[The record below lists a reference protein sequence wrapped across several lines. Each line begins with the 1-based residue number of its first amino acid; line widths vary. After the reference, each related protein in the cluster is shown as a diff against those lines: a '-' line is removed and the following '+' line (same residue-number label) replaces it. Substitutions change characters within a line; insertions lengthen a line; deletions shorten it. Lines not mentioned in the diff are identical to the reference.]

1 MCKFA
6 VLPYCNAAPLVH
18 FISEFCPSAGIVKKF
33 PPEMLDELKS
43 NRVDAAL
50 IPIADFLVNENLRMV
65 PGIGICADGP
75 VESVLL
81 QSQKPLEK
89 IRSIRLF
96 PESRT
101 SNILIQ
107 ILISQYFSIDHSICF
122 TTDTMATDASIII
135 GDKALRSVKANY
147 TNDLSDMWSRQ
158 TGLPFVFA
166 VWAYKAGYSHH
177 DKIKSILYNAK
188 QKGLD
193 SISILS
199 RIHAERLN
207 LDPSY
212 IRHYMTNC
220 LYYNVGPR
228 EIESMVKFR
237 ELMTDINNNDFDV
250 PVLSLPRNKK
260 GNDEDIRQ
268 LYFRN
273 GCPTR

>member
-6 VLPYCNAAPLVH
+6 VLSYCNAAPLVH
-18 FISEFCPSAGIVKKF
+18 YISEFCPSVGLVTKY
-33 PPEMLDELKS
+33 PREMLDELKS
-43 NRVDAAL
+43 CRVDAAL
-50 IPIADFLVNENLRMV
+50 IPVADFLTNENLRML

-81 QSQKPLEK
+81 QSQKPMDE

-101 SNILIQ
+101 SNILIR
-107 ILISQYFSIDHSICF
+107 ILISQYLGIDHDICF
-122 TTDTMATDASIII
+122 TTDNIATDASIII
-135 GDKALRSVKANY
+135 GDKALRTTRANY
-147 TNDLSDMWSRQ
+147 TYDLSDMWSRQ

-166 VWAYKAGYSHH
+166 VWAYKTGHSHYE
-177 DKIKSILYNAK
+177 KIKSILYNAK
-188 QKGLD
+188 QKGLG

-212 IRHYMTNC
+212 VRHYLTDC
-220 LYYNVGPR
+220 LYYDVGPR
-228 EIESMVKFR
+228 EIESMKKFR
-237 ELMTDINNNDFDV
+237 ELMTYTNNNDFDV

-260 GNDEDIRQ
+260 GNNEDIRQ
-268 LYFRN
+268 LYYRD
-273 GCPTR
+273 GCSTR

>member
-1 MCKFA
+1 MLKFA

-18 FISEFCPSAGIVKKF
+18 FISEFCPSASLVNKY
-33 PPEMLDELKS
+33 PREMLDELKS
-43 NRVDAAL
+43 DRVDAAL
-50 IPIADFLVNENLRMV
+50 IPTADFLVDENLKML

-81 QSQKPLEK
+81 QSQKPLKK

-101 SNILIQ
+101 SNILIR
-107 ILISQYFSIDHSICF
+107 ILISQYFGIDHDIRF
-122 TTDTMATDASIII
+122 TTDKIATDASIII

-147 TNDLSDMWSRQ
+147 TYDLSDMWNRQ
-158 TGLPFVFA
+158 TALPFVFA
-166 VWAYKAGYSHH
+166 VWAYKAGHSLH
-177 DKIKSILYNAK
+177 DKIESILYNTK

-207 LDPSY
+207 LNPSY
-212 IRHYMTNC
+212 IRHYMTDC
-220 LYYNVGPR
+220 LYYNVESR
-228 EIESMVKFR
+228 EIESMKKFR
-237 ELMTDINNNDFDV
+237 ELMTYINNNDFDV
-250 PVLSLPRNKK
+250 PVISLTRNKK

-268 LYFRN
+268 LYYRD
-273 GCPTR
+273 GCSIR